1 MRKAVRALLLV
12 LVSIAGSIALVVGSA
27 FSAALA
33 FGAIGLLVPGTG
45 TPDANNV
52 SAYLENAR
60 NWYMQGTA
68 CNDSADCGTVA
79 EGVPDPTLQGID
91 YPASFWPLAI
101 FPTWCR
107 SGPDGCDKWDES
119 VGKGAAGLT
128 DALRDALATSATPG
142 ERDIVLFGYSQG
154 GAVLSKVL
162 SEYGLTEEQKAR
174 LDIVTIGGIQNPD
187 GGLWQRL
194 AFLRYIPILNVTL
207 GPPMPVD
214 PNIKTTTFGFEYDPV
229 VYAPRY
235 WGNPFAMLNALAA
248 FDNVHGY
255 YLSPNGNGT
264 AATLPYGYTPATLA
278 PHLVCNVGVNCRL
291 DEYGNEYIMI
301 PATSLPIMN
310 LVMSLTP
317 AALKPFVKP
326 IIDLI
331 SPVYKVLADLGYDW
345 SGDPGKSTSLSILPF
360 NPFQDWSIVA
370 GKLVGAVI
378 QGIEDAIRG
387 GPSIVGP
394 ATVPDTTS
402 TLAADA
408 KKSVDV
414 AQLASVTELKP
425 ADVDTGAQAP
435 VTEPVESATP
445 VESVETVDPVEPIE
459 KVPAP
464 VETVDPVETVTGA
477 EEPAAPVAAAPD
489 AAAPDATKPETG
501 ESSTK
506 TGETKTDEPKK
517 DETEKADAKP
527 AKKKDETKKA
537 DAKPAKKA
545 SESDNKD
552 SGADDKKAA
561 A

>member
-12 LVSIAGSIALVVGSA
+12 LVSIVGSIALVVGSA

-68 CNDSADCGTVA
+68 CNDSANCGTVA

-91 YPASFWPLAI
+91 YPASFWPLSI

-255 YLSPNGNGT
+255 YLSPNGNGLT
-264 AATLPYGYTPATLA
+264 STLPYGYTPETLA
-278 PHLVCNVGVNCRL
+278 PYLVCNVGVNCRV
-291 DEYGNEYIMI
+291 DQYGNEYIMI

-345 SGDPGKSTSLSILPF
+345 SGNPGKSTPLSILPF
-360 NPFQDWSIVA
+360 KVFQDWSIVA

-394 ATVPDTTS
+394 ATVPDITS

-414 AQLASVTELKP
+414 GQLASVTELKP
-425 ADVDTGAQAP
+425 AVVDTDEQTP
-435 VTEPVESATP
+435 VTEF
-445 VESVETVDPVEPIE
+445 VESVSPVAPVETVEPVVPIE
-459 KVPAP
+459 EVPAP
-464 VETVDPVETVTGA
+464 VEPVEQVETVTEA
-477 EEPAAPVAAAPD
+477 EEPTAPVAAAPD
-489 AAAPDATKPETG
+489 TTKPETD

-506 TGETKTDEPKK
+506 KDEPKK
-517 DETEKADAKP
+517 DETEKVDAKP
-527 AKKKDETKKA
+527 AKKADDKKDETKNDESKKA

>member
-1 MRKAVRALLLV
+1 MRKSARVIGLV
-12 LVSIAGSIALVVGSA
+12 FVSIIGTIG
-27 FSAALA
+27 LA
-33 FGAIGLLVPGTG
+33 IGAVFGAAFAAGAIALLVPGTG
-45 TPDANNV
+45 TPNANIV
-52 SAYLENAR
+52 ADYRENIR
-60 NWYMQGTA
+60 DRFLQTTSCTNEVNCPT
-68 CNDSADCGTVA
+68 D
-79 EGVPDPTLQGID
+79 PDLKGIN
-91 YPASFWPLAI
+91 YPASFWPLSI
-101 FPTWCR
+101 FPSWCR

-119 VGKGAAGLT
+119 VGKGALALT
-128 DALRDALATSATPG
+128 AALNAALASP
-142 ERDIVLFGYSQG
+142 EDEIVVFGYSQG

-162 SEYGLTEEQKAR
+162 KEYGLTEEEKAR
-174 LDIVTIGGIQNPD
+174 LRVVTIGGIQNPD

-194 AFLRYIPILNVTL
+194 AFLGYIPGLDVTF

-214 PNIKTTTFGFEYDPV
+214 PNIKTTTYGFEYDPV

-255 YLSPNGNGT
+255 YLSPNGNGPDST
-264 AATLPYGYTPATLA
+264 MPYGYTPATLA

-394 ATVPDTTS
+394 ATVPDPTS
-402 TLAADA
+402 TLAAA
-408 KKSVDV
+408 KKFVDV

-425 ADVDTGAQAP
+425 ADVATGVQAP
-435 VTEPVESATP
+435 VTELVE
-445 VESVETVDPVEPIE
+445 PVEPVE
-459 KVPAP
+459 PVAPVEEVPAP
-464 VETVDPVETVTGA
+464 VEEVEPVETVA
-477 EEPAAPVAAAPD
+477 EVQEPSAPVAAAPD
-489 AAAPDATKPETG
+489 TTKPETE
-501 ESSTK
+501 ESTTK
-506 TGETKTDEPKK
+506 TGETETGVTKKDEPRK
-517 DETEKADAKP
+517 DETEKVDAKP
-527 AKKKDETKKA
+527 AKKADEKKA
-537 DAKPAKKA
+537 DEKNDESKKAEPKKIDAKPAKKA

-552 SGADDKKAA
+552 TGADDKKAA

>member
-12 LVSIAGSIALVVGSA
+12 LVSIVGSIALVVGSA

-33 FGAIGLLVPGTG
+33 FGAIGLLIPGTG

-68 CNDSADCGTVA
+68 CNDSANCGTVA

-255 YLSPNGNGT
+255 YLSPNGNGLT
-264 AATLPYGYTPATLA
+264 STLPYGYTPETLA
-278 PHLVCNVGVNCRL
+278 PHLVCNVGVNCRV
-291 DEYGNEYIMI
+291 DQYGNEYIMI

-345 SGDPGKSTSLSILPF
+345 SGNPGKSTPLSILPF
-360 NPFQDWSIVA
+360 KVFQDWSIVA

-378 QGIEDAIRG
+378 QGIQDAFNG

-394 ATVPDTTS
+394 ATVPETTS
-402 TLAADA
+402 TLAARSIAPSDVEPLTEA
-408 KKSVDV
+408 KKSLVSEL
-414 AQLASVTELKP
+414 ASKLASVTQLKP
-425 ADVDTGAQAP
+425 ADSDAAQQVP
-435 VTEPVESATP
+435 VTEPVVAE
-445 VESVETVDPVEPIE
+445 VDSTTE
-459 KVPAP
+459 P
-464 VETVDPVETVTGA
+464 VETVDPVESVETVESETAPADGVT
-477 EEPAAPVAAAPD
+477 EEESAAAED
-489 AAAPDATKPETG
+489 ATANETKPEAD
-501 ESSTK
+501 ES
-506 TGETKTDEPKK
+506 ETKK
-517 DETEKADAKP
+517 DVE
-527 AKKKDETKKA
+527 KKDETKKVE
-537 DAKPAKKA
+537 AKPAKPAKQA
-545 SESDNKD
+545 SESDNGNG
-552 SGADDKKAA
+552 SDDKKAA